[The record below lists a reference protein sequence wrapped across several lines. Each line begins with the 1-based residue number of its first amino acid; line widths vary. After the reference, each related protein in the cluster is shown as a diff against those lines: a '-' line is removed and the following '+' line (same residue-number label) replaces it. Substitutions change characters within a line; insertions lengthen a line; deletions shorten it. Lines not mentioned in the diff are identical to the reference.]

1 VLDKK
6 RDNLWRSAENRAY
19 YTRQRRA
26 GRFSFRE
33 RHSCALSTAC
43 PSMKPGTITHTIAVL
58 LSSLSALFTQNA
70 AAAGSGGGVVK
81 VSKRASKPI
90 NDILLKIDP
99 YASSA
104 KTDPPFLARPDEQF
118 PWKTQIVTTVFWI
131 GEKPTANNPVPN
143 RSSSWDANWT
153 KNYGG
158 LDDPDRADRRDFIPA
173 NFTPRQNPF
182 YVALPYNDKSTNGH
196 RPEAPRVVPW
206 FKAAYQGPAVSTCKG
221 RWLAIRKGNKTV
233 YAQWEDAGPFRTD
246 HWQYVFG
253 NERPKPNLNR
263 GAGLDVSPA
272 VRDYLGLQDTDVTDW
287 KFVEF
292 SEVPH
297 GPWSKHGDNNTF
309 VIMQRK
315 HDKALVEGPKRGGFT
330 ILP

>member
-1 VLDKK
+1 
-6 RDNLWRSAENRAY
+6 
-19 YTRQRRA
+19 
-26 GRFSFRE
+26 
-33 RHSCALSTAC
+33 
-43 PSMKPGTITHTIAVL
+43 MKPGTFTHTIAVL
-58 LSSLSALFTQNA
+58 LSSVSALFTPTA
-70 AAAGSGGGVVK
+70 TAAGSGGGLVK
-81 VSKRASKPI
+81 LSKKSSSKPAA
-90 NDILLKIDP
+90 DSLLKVDP
-99 YASSA
+99 YASSP
-104 KTDPPFLARPDEQF
+104 KVDPPVVAKPGEHF

-131 GEKPTANNPVPN
+131 GEKPTANNPTPN
-143 RSSSWDANWT
+143 RSSSWDANWSRS
-153 KNYGG
+153 YGG
-158 LDDPDRADRRDFIPA
+158 FDNPDRSARHDFIPV

-196 RPEAPRVVPW
+196 RSEAPRVVPW
-206 FKAAYQGPAVSTCKG
+206 FKEAYQGPAVSTCKG
-221 RWLAIRKGNKTV
+221 RWIAIRKGNKTV

-253 NERPKPNLNR
+253 NERPKPNLNK

-272 VRDYLGLQDTDVTDW
+272 VRDYLGLQETDVTDW

-309 VIMQRK
+309 VMLQRK
-315 HDKALVEGPKRGGFT
+315 NGKALVEGPKHGGFT